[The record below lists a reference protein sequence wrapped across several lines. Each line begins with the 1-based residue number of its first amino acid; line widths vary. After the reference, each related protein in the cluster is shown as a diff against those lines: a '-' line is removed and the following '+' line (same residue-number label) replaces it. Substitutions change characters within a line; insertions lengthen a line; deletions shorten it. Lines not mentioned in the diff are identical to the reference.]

1 MSVITVGMKKVL
13 VIPDTHAPYHDE
25 RAWRLMLQVARVLG
39 VDIIIV
45 LGDFFDCYCVS
56 DHRKDAAR
64 ERDLKKELATG
75 FKMLR
80 ELESLGASELVF
92 IEGNHEWRLP
102 RYLDDVAPQLK
113 QWVMEKWDAEFS
125 KWKYIEYMDGTKLGR
140 INYTHDLGKSGAGA
154 VLDALVSYGDN
165 AVIGH
170 VHGMEYRV
178 RGDANGIPHVGASF
192 GWLGDRE
199 KIDYKHQMKARREW
213 ILGFGWGH
221 MRPDGVTYLAPIPMV
236 DYTCVVD
243 GKYFEQRSLRT
254 ASNSAAGTKEVA

>member
-1 MSVITVGMKKVL
+1 MKKVL

-25 RAWRLMLQVARVLG
+25 RAWRLMMQVPRVLG
-39 VDIIIV
+39 VDTIVV
-45 LGDFFDCYCVS
+45 LGDFFDVYCVS
-56 DHRKDAAR
+56 DHRKDARR
-64 ERDLKKELATG
+64 EDNLKKELATG
-75 FKMLR
+75 FRMLR
-80 ELESLGASELVF
+80 ELEGLGATELVF

-102 RYLDDVAPQLK
+102 RYLDSIAPQLRD
-113 QWVMEKWDAEFS
+113 WVLDKWDAEFT
-125 KWKYIEYMDGTKLGR
+125 KWKYVNYQDGTKVGA

-154 VLDALVSYGDN
+154 VMDALVSYGDN

-192 GWLGDRE
+192 GWLGNRE
-199 KIDYKHQMKARREW
+199 MIDYKHQMKARRDW

-221 MRPDGVTYLAPIPMV
+221 LHPNGTTYLAPIPMV

-243 GKYFEQRSLRT
+243 GKFFEQRALRT
-254 ASNSAAGTKEVA
+254 SDSAVRNKEVA